1 ALNKVCVCY
10 TADLETSAIFNV
22 EYYKGVVQ
30 RAVEAGAHMIGI
42 KDMAGLL
49 KPNAAPALMEA
60 VRSVTDLPVHF
71 HTHATSSC
79 SLATAL
85 EMARAGCD
93 IIDFATASMA
103 DCTSQ
108 PRF

>member
-1 ALNKVCVCY
+1 
-10 TADLETSAIFNV
+10 
-22 EYYKGVVQ
+22 
-30 RAVEAGAHMIGI
+30 
-42 KDMAGLL
+42 MAGLL
-49 KPNAAPALMEA
+49 KPRSAPLLVEA
-60 VRSVTDLPVHF
+60 IRSVTDLPIHF

-93 IIDFATASMA
+93 VIDFATASMA

-108 PRF
+108 PRYMDTRKIMREGGGRGPVTACVSQPR